1 MTVRSAKSATER
13 VWLFRCRGG
22 GAGGRC
28 APGPTR
34 VAEWQRIWLL
44 SSIRAVEEFD
54 FQRLTQVLASN
65 LERGFATYQE
75 RFPGHKLYAFG
86 PYTSGELSY
95 FIPTASSDVGLQQVV
110 QSYRAQSGFTQ
121 KSDADLAIALRW
133 SPCDSPLH
141 EAFAFDDE
149 LDGIASSLGEHLDAA
164 FDDDDDD
171 GDGDDDYEAFDT
183 LAESAHQAICIAMQ
197 SLDARG
203 VFGRGDARPLLN
215 LWKGDQSDEELL
227 ALAAALN
234 PPDAVAKFRAE
245 LEHPARLS

>member
-1 MTVRSAKSATER
+1 M
-13 VWLFRCRGG
+13 G
-22 GAGGRC
+22 
-28 APGPTR
+28 
-34 VAEWQRIWLL
+34 
-44 SSIRAVEEFD
+44 SILAVEDFN
-54 FQRLTQVLASN
+54 FQRLTHVLASN
-65 LERGFATYQE
+65 LQRGFATYQE

-110 QSYRAQSGFTQ
+110 QSYRGKSRFTH
-121 KSDADLAIALRW
+121 KSDTALAIKLRW

-141 EAFAFDDE
+141 EAFAFDDR
-149 LDGIASSLGEHLDAA
+149 LARIASTLGEHLDAA
-164 FDDDDDD
+164 FDGDDDD
-171 GDGDDDYEAFDT
+171 GDGDDDYEAFD
-183 LAESAHQAICIAMQ
+183 AIVESAHQAICVAMQ

-234 PPDAVAKFRAE
+234 PPEAVAKFRAE